1 MSRWGNGTFDVLH
14 TTLERDGAVAEIYSL
29 LSSLPIFPSKIR
41 FLTHRLMVRT
51 QKTLR
56 LKDLNVLASLGVDNY
71 RGRDYKRTQQ
81 IADAAVFL
89 GFDGLI
95 APSARWNGLNLVLF
109 TNRINPDQIEMAST
123 DSEPIDWSACKKARS
138 ENRRS

>member
-89 GFDGLI
+89 GFDGPHRPERPLEWLEFG
-95 APSARWNGLNLVLF
+95 PF
-109 TNRINPDQIEMAST
+109 H
-123 DSEPIDWSACKKARS
+123 EPHQS
-138 ENRRS
+138 